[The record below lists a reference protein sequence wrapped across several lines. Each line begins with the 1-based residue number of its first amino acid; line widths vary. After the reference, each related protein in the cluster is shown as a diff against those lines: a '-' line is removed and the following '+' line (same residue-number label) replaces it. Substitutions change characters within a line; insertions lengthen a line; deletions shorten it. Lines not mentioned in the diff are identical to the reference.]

1 MFKKMFISQMLKIK
15 IEKRMKGE
23 IVFRINSLKKA
34 DDEYSKYEKFL
45 QQALNKLKGIR
56 KIIVDTQEGLVDVVY
71 DEKVLSE
78 ELLLKWVDI
87 LKEVGIENYDFIEKT
102 WEENEELV
110 IKTLDKQLD
119 KEMKKIQQR
128 F

>member
-1 MFKKMFISQMLKIK
+1 MFKKIFISQMLKIK

-34 DDEYSKYEKFL
+34 DDEYGKYEKFL
-45 QQALNKLKGIR
+45 HQALNKLKGI
-56 KIIVDTQEGLVDVVY
+56 KKVNVDTKEGLVDVIY

-78 ELLLKWVDI
+78 ELLLRWVDI
-87 LKEVGIENYDFIEKT
+87 LKEVGIENYDFIEST

-110 IKTLDKQLD
+110 VKTLEKRLD
-119 KEMKKIQQR
+119 EEMKKIQ
-128 F
+128 